1 MLTCIIKVASSPG
14 QKEAPGMYE
23 YKDRIFLYSKIYILN
38 IFQLNFVSATNGP
51 FLTGTVSLHFGFDI
65 PENGCIGLVSMVE

>member
-14 QKEAPGMYE
+14 QKEAPGMYKE
-23 YKDRIFLYSKIYILN
+23 RIFLYSKIYILD
-38 IFQLNFVSATNGP
+38 IFQLNLVSATNGP

-65 PENGCIGLVSMVE
+65 PEHGMVE